1 MSKSILTNL
10 ISVAIT
16 IYGLISPIY
25 STEIFMAGLFALSGG
40 LTNWL
45 AIHMLFEKIPFLYGS
60 GVIPNRFED
69 FKSGIKNLIMNEFF
83 SSIFLEKFLKNKTE
97 KAGEGILENL
107 DYDKIFVKLVEAIEE
122 SSLGSMLNMLG
133 GKKALEPL
141 KEPVKKKIKELF
153 NDMSLNKIDEDF
165 SPSEKL
171 KEDIEDIIDKRLEE
185 LTPEHIKII
194 MKEMIQKHLGW
205 LVVWGGVFGFLIG
218 LILGFLGG
226 LS

>member
-1 MSKSILTNL
+1 MNKNILTNL
-10 ISVAIT
+10 IAVTIT
-16 IYGLISPIY
+16 IYGLVSPIF

-45 AIHMLFEKIPFLYGS
+45 AIHMLFEKVPLLYGS

-69 FKSGIKNLIMNEFF
+69 FKNGIKNLIMNEFF
-83 SSIFLEKFLKNKTE
+83 SSIILEKFLKNKTVN
-97 KAGEGILENL
+97 AGEDILKSL
-107 DYDKIFVKLVEAIEE
+107 DYDKIFIKLVEAIEE

-153 NDMSLNKIDEDF
+153 NDISLKNNGENF
-165 SPSEKL
+165 NPSEKL
-171 KEDIEDIIDKRLEE
+171 KEDIEDIIDKRLDE

-218 LILGFLGG
+218 LLLGILGSLN
-226 LS
+226 

>member
-1 MSKSILTNL
+1 MNKSILTNI
-10 ISVAIT
+10 ISVTIT

-45 AIHMLFEKIPFLYGS
+45 AIHMLFEKIPLLYGS

-69 FKSGIKNLIMNEFF
+69 FKNGIKNLIMNEFF
-83 SSIFLEKFLKNKTE
+83 SSIILEKFLENKTD
-97 KAGEGILENL
+97 KAGEDILKNL
-107 DYDKIFVKLVEAIEE
+107 DYDNIFIKLIEAIEE

-133 GKKALEPL
+133 GKKALDPL
-141 KEPVKKKIKELF
+141 KEPVKEKIKELF
-153 NDMSLNKIDEDF
+153 NDMSFSKIDGNF
-165 SPSEKL
+165 NPSEKL
-171 KEDIEDIIDKRLEE
+171 KKDIENIIDKRLEE

-218 LILGFLGG
+218 LSLGILGSLN
-226 LS
+226 